1 MGSLKKTLAKKKE
14 KKEQKKA
21 ITPLEDK
28 MKEYLAEEKYEQALS
43 IGAELIQSGERNASL
58 LYDIA
63 WSYFKTRD
71 YERAAKWVDNTLQQ
85 DTRHVEA
92 RILLARICMIQNRM
106 KDGMAV
112 YRYLY
117 DNCYTML
124 NEVQRDTIKDM
135 LVACEKM

>member
-14 KKEQKKA
+14 KKEQKKT
-21 ITPLEDK
+21 IVPLENK
-28 MKEYLAEEKYEQALS
+28 MKRLLADEEYEQALYV
-43 IGAELIQSGERNASL
+43 GAELIQSGERKASL
-58 LYDIA
+58 MYDIA

-85 DTRHVEA
+85 DTSHVEA

-106 KDGMAV
+106 KDGIAV

-135 LVACEKM
+135 LVVCENM